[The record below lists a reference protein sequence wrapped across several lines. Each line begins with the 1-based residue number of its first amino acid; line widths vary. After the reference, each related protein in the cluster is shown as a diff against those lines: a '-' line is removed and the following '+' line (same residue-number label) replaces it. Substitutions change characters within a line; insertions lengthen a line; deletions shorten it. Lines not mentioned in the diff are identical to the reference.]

1 MNTIIETINTVN
13 NLSSI
18 VAGLSSA
25 SDPTAIVWNETPT
38 GTINSSNTLFILSY
52 TPLSDK
58 LLVFINGVL
67 QESHASTADFSLSG
81 KNITF
86 SIPPRTNSKILVTYT
101 KTV

>member
-1 MNTIIETINTVN
+1 MNTIIDTINTVS

-25 SDPTAIVWNETPT
+25 NTTAIIWNETPT

-67 QESHASTADFSLSG
+67 QERHASTADFSLSG

-101 KTV
+101 KTA